1 MIYTGIFPSYTAISP
16 SYTGISP
23 SYTGISRG
31 NTGRTLRKGVFTVNY
46 MKHFE
51 RVDDLITVLGDFP
64 LLEGE
69 LERAENGFRFSSD
82 TLEVVS
88 TFETH
93 PSGVTVRRDSIRNC
107 ADRPLTVR
115 TALSKFVFNG
125 GEYEAY
131 TQYDENNAE
140 GQAAWLPLMTEVS
153 VRGKELRCSF
163 ENAPFLALR
172 DTGSGRGMV
181 FHVFENCLWTIR
193 ARRVIRQK
201 GQKKTVTVEAGVDS
215 ANFSLTLAPG
225 ETFRLPALLSYPFR
239 NRLDM
244 DAYKLH
250 RFCNATL
257 ARKPLPVVYNTWM
270 SKFDDISYDEL
281 ARQLPI
287 AKRLGMEYFVIDAG
301 WFGEP
306 FHWHASVGDWREYE
320 AAGMAGRMR
329 EFADL
334 VRGSGLKFGLWFE
347 IERAELTSE
356 AYRAHP
362 EYYIT
367 EKEMG
372 FLNFAVP
379 EARDFAFETVKQNI
393 EKYGIE
399 YIKFDFNGT
408 ATYDANAQAFL
419 PYFEGYREFI
429 RCVRAAYPD
438 IYIEGCASGGQ
449 RIAPATLEFF
459 DSYWLTD
466 QQDIH
471 DQMDIYT
478 ATVRRMPNRALET
491 WITVQSMPDFTP
503 CYRGG
508 KVDKLLT
515 GDGNWAHIERTTQ
528 SYVLAS
534 MLGGPLGISCDLT
547 RLTEEVLAALEAQ
560 IACFKA
566 ERDFWGNSEC
576 RILADTESLTVLQ
589 YNDPDFSEIKLHVY
603 VKKFRRNAVTV
614 YPVCAAGRTY
624 LREDGT
630 KIDAARLEEEGIELP
645 LKTPH
650 TAACASLTA
659 L

>member
-1 MIYTGIFPSYTAISP
+1 M
-16 SYTGISP
+16 
-23 SYTGISRG
+23 
-31 NTGRTLRKGVFTVNY
+31 NY
-46 MKHFE
+46 MKHYE
-51 RVDDLITVLGDFP
+51 CVDDLITLLGDFP
-64 LLEGE
+64 LLEGA
-69 LERAENGFRFSSD
+69 LEHTENGFRFSSD
-82 TLEVVS
+82 TMEVMS
-88 TFETH
+88 TFQTH

-107 ADRPLTVR
+107 ADRPLTIR

-131 TQYDENNAE
+131 TQYNENNAE
-140 GQAAWLPLMTEVS
+140 GQSAWLPLMTEVS
-153 VRGKELRCSF
+153 MRGKELRCSF

-172 DTGSGRGMV
+172 DTGSGRGV
-181 FHVFENCLWTIR
+181 AFHVFENCLWTIR

-215 ANFSLTLAPG
+215 GNFSLTLAPG
-225 ETFRLPALLSYPFR
+225 ETFQLPALLCYSFR

-250 RFCNATL
+250 RFCNATF
-257 ARKPLPVVYNTWM
+257 ARKPLPVAYNTWM

-287 AKRLGMEYFVIDAG
+287 AKRLGVEYFVIDAG

-306 FHWHASVGDWREYE
+306 FHWHTSVGDWQED
-320 AAGMAGRMR
+320 ASAGMAGRMC
-329 EFADL
+329 EFAEL
-334 VRGSGLKFGLWFE
+334 VRSSGVKFGLWFE

-362 EYYIT
+362 EYYIA
-367 EKEMG
+367 EKGMG

-379 EARDFAFETVKQNI
+379 EARDFAFETVKYNI

-408 ATYDANAQAFL
+408 ATFDASAQAFL
-419 PYFEGYREFI
+419 PYFDGYRAFI
-429 RCVRAAYPD
+429 RRIRETYPD

-471 DQMDIYT
+471 DQMEIYT
-478 ATVRRMPNRALET
+478 STVRRMPNRALET
-491 WITVQSMPDFTP
+491 WVTVQSLPDFTP
-503 CYRGG
+503 CYTGG
-508 KVDKLLT
+508 KVDQLLT
-515 GDGNWAHIERTTQ
+515 GDGTWTFIERTTP

-534 MLGGPLGISCDLT
+534 MLGGPIGISCDLT
-547 RLTEEVLAALEAQ
+547 KLTEEVLVALEEQ
-560 IACFKA
+560 IARFKA
-566 ERDFWGNSEC
+566 ERSFWSHSEC
-576 RILADTESLTVLQ
+576 HILADTDSLTVLQ
-589 YNDPDFSEIKLHVY
+589 YNDPDFTEIKLHAY
-603 VKKFRRNAVTV
+603 VKKFYRNAVTI
-614 YPVCAAGRTY
+614 YPVCAQGRTY
-624 LREDGT
+624 ICEDGT
-630 KIDAARLEEEGIELP
+630 KLDAAQLEEDGIELT
-645 LKTPH
+645 LKRRN
-650 TAACASLTA
+650 TATCTNLTA